1 MVVTEKDG
9 ISPEARSRISVLHV
23 GKFYPPHPGGME
35 THLETL
41 CRALGKTMDVR
52 ALVAN
57 DARRDEDSIIDG
69 VSVSRL
75 AIGFHIAGAPV
86 CVGMARKLR
95 RSNADIVHVHVPN
108 PAGVLAVL
116 ASGYKG
122 KLIVTWHSDV
132 VRQRRLARIFAPI
145 QRRFLGKCSA
155 IIASSPNYVESS
167 PDLACFRDKCHVVPF
182 GIDADQFRRV
192 DREAVKAIRDRYPGP
207 LLLSVGRLVYY
218 KGFEYLVRAMREVK
232 ATLLIVGEGPLRHSL
247 EQETRAAGVADRV
260 IFLGAV
266 SGITPYYH
274 ACDAFVLP
282 SVSRSEAF
290 GIVQL
295 EAMACGKPVVNTQL
309 QSGVPFVSV
318 DGATGSTVEPRDSCE
333 MARAL
338 NQLLDDRELRQQ
350 YGNAALQRV
359 NAEFTVGAMTK
370 RTLDLYDQVINGLP
384 CRAVDQQVGKSAE
397 LSSAAI

>member
-1 MVVTEKDG
+1 MREKSVQAEPG
-9 ISPEARSRISVLHV
+9 SRISVLHV
-23 GKFYPPHPGGME
+23 GKFYPPHQGGME

-52 ALVAN
+52 ALVAS
-57 DARRDEDSIIDG
+57 DTRRDEDSIIDG

-75 AIGFHIAGAPV
+75 AIDFHIAGAPV
-86 CVGMARKLR
+86 CIGMARQLR
-95 RSNADIVHVHVPN
+95 RSRADIIHVHVPN
-108 PAGVLAVL
+108 PAGVLAVM

-167 PDLACFRDKCHVVPF
+167 PDLARFRDRCQVVPF
-182 GIDADQFRRV
+182 GIDVDQFCRV

-218 KGFEYLVRAMREVK
+218 KGFEYLIRAMREVK

-247 EQETRAAGVADRV
+247 EQEARAAGVAERV

-274 ACDAFVLP
+274 ACDAFVLS

-318 DGATGSTVEPRDSCE
+318 DGATGSTVVPRDPLE
-333 MARAL
+333 MAKAL
-338 NQLLDDRELRQQ
+338 NRLLNDHELRQK

-359 NAEFTVGAMTK
+359 RTEFTIGAMVK
-370 RTLDLYDQVINGLP
+370 RTLDVYEQILNGLR
-384 CRAVDQQVGKSAE
+384 CRAIDDQVGKSAE

>member
-1 MVVTEKDG
+1 MHAESG
-9 ISPEARSRISVLHV
+9 SRISVLHV

-41 CRALGKTMDVR
+41 CRELGKTIDVR

-57 DARRDEDSIIDG
+57 DARRDEHSVIDG
-69 VSVSRL
+69 VNVSRL
-75 AIGFHIAGAPV
+75 AVDFHIAGAPV
-86 CVGMARKLR
+86 CIGMARKLR
-95 RSNADIVHVHVPN
+95 RLDADIIHVHVPN
-108 PAGVLAVL
+108 PAGVLAVM

-132 VRQRRLARIFAPI
+132 VRQRRLARMFAPI
-145 QRRFLGKCSA
+145 ERRFLGKCSA

-167 PDLACFRDKCHVVPF
+167 PDLARFRDRCHVVPF
-182 GIDADQFRRV
+182 GIDVDQFRRV
-192 DREAVKAIRDRYPGP
+192 DLEAVKAIRDRYPGP

-218 KGFEYLVRAMREVK
+218 KGFEYLIRAMRDVK
-232 ATLLIVGEGPLRHSL
+232 ATLLIVGEGPLRQTL
-247 EQETRAAGVADRV
+247 EQEARAAGVSDRV

-266 SGITPYYH
+266 SSITAYYH

-309 QSGVPFVSV
+309 RSGVPFVSV
-318 DGATGSTVEPRDSCE
+318 DGATGSTVVPRDPLE
-333 MARAL
+333 MAKAL
-338 NQLLDDRELRQQ
+338 NRLLDDPELRQR
-350 YGNAALQRV
+350 YGNAAVQRV
-359 NAEFTVGAMTK
+359 LAEFTVDAMAK
-370 RTLDLYDQVINGLP
+370 RTIEVYEQVINGGFV
-384 CRAVDQQVGKSAE
+384 CREIEEPIGKNAE
-397 LSSAAI
+397 LRSAAI

>member
-1 MVVTEKDG
+1 MHAESG
-9 ISPEARSRISVLHV
+9 SRISVLHV

-41 CRALGKTMDVR
+41 CRALGKTIDVR

-57 DARRDEDSIIDG
+57 DARRDEHSIIDG
-69 VSVSRL
+69 VNVSRL
-75 AIGFHIAGAPV
+75 AVDFHIAGAPV
-86 CVGMARKLR
+86 CIGMARKLR
-95 RSNADIVHVHVPN
+95 RLDADIIHVHVPN
-108 PAGVLAVL
+108 PAGVLAVM

-132 VRQRRLARIFAPI
+132 VRQRRLARMFAPI

-167 PDLACFRDKCHVVPF
+167 PDLGRFRDRCHVVPF
-182 GIDADQFRRV
+182 GIDVDQFRRV
-192 DREAVKAIRDRYPGP
+192 DLEAVKAIRDRYPGP

-218 KGFEYLVRAMREVK
+218 KGFEYLIRAMRNVK
-232 ATLLIVGEGPLRHSL
+232 ATLLIIGEGPLRPTL
-247 EQETRAAGVADRV
+247 EQEARAAGVADRV

-266 SGITPYYH
+266 SGILAYYH

-309 QSGVPFVSV
+309 RSGVPFVSV
-318 DGATGSTVEPRDSCE
+318 NGFTGVTVPPADSQAL
-333 MARAL
+333 ARAI
-338 NQLLDDRELRQQ
+338 NVLLDDPVRCSAYGAAAETRVKREFSVEKMVSETLRVYEEVLTGDQ
-350 YGNAALQRV
+350 NASYAGAHPALRPLESQ
-359 NAEFTVGAMTK
+359 
-370 RTLDLYDQVINGLP
+370 
-384 CRAVDQQVGKSAE
+384 S
-397 LSSAAI
+397 

>member
-1 MVVTEKDG
+1 MRDKRG
-9 ISPEARSRISVLHV
+9 MQAKPGSRISVLHV

-41 CRALGKTMDVR
+41 CRALGKAMDVR

-57 DARRDEDSIIDG
+57 DTRRDEEAVIDG

-75 AIGFHIAGAPV
+75 AIDFHIAGAPV
-86 CVGMARKLR
+86 CIGMASKLR
-95 RSNADIVHVHVPN
+95 RSNADIIHVHVPN
-108 PAGVLAVL
+108 PAGVLAVM

-155 IIASSPNYVESS
+155 IIASSPNYIESS
-167 PDLACFRDKCHVVPF
+167 PDLARFRDRCRVVPF
-182 GIDADQFRRV
+182 GIDVDQFRRV
-192 DREAVKAIRDRYPGP
+192 DREAVKAIRDRYRGP

-218 KGFEYLVRAMREVK
+218 KGFEYLIRAMREVK
-232 ATLLIVGEGPLRHSL
+232 ATLLIVGEGPLRYSL
-247 EQETRAAGVADRV
+247 EQEARAAGVMDRV
-260 IFLGAV
+260 MFLGAV
-266 SGITPYYH
+266 PGITPYYH

-309 QSGVPFVSV
+309 RSGVPFVSV
-318 DGATGSTVEPRDSCE
+318 DGATGFTVMPRDSAE

-338 NQLLDDRELRQQ
+338 NRLLDDHELRQK
-350 YGNAALQRV
+350 YGSAALQRV
-359 NAEFTVGAMTK
+359 RAEFTVDAMAK
-370 RTLDLYDQVINGLP
+370 RTIDVYEQVINGGLP
-384 CRAVDQQVGKSAE
+384 YHAVDEQIGKSAE
-397 LSSAAI
+397 LRSAAI